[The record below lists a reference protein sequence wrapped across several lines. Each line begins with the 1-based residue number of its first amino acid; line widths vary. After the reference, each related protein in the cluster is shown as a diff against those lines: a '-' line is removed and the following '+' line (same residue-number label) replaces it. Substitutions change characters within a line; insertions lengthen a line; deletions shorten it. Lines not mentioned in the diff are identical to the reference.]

1 MNSESRQ
8 SLLEF
13 PCDFPIKAM
22 GEASFGF
29 DALVVAIIREHV
41 PDLSEGAVSVRESRN
56 GKYLS
61 VTVTIRA
68 ISQTQL
74 DQIYIALSGHEKV
87 LMAL

>member
-1 MNSESRQ
+1 MSNHHEQ

-29 DALVVAIIREHV
+29 DALVVTLVREHV
-41 PDLSEGAVSVRESRN
+41 ADLQEGAVSVRESRG

-61 VTVTIRA
+61 VTVNIRA
-68 ISQTQL
+68 TSQQQL
-74 DQIYIALSGHEKV
+74 DEIYMSLSRHERILMV
-87 LMAL
+87 L

>member
-1 MNSESRQ
+1 
-8 SLLEF
+8 
-13 PCDFPIKAM
+13 M